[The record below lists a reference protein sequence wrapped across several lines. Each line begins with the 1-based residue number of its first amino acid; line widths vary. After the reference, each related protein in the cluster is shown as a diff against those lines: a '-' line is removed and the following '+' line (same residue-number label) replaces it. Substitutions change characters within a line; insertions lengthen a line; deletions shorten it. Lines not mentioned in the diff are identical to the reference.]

1 MSDSLANG
9 RRFRV
14 INIIDDYN
22 QESLLNEAYYSIPAR
37 RLVQKIQEVLLHI
50 AKPKRIRTDVGL

>member
-1 MSDSLANG
+1 MSNSLAKG
-9 RRFRV
+9 QRFRV
-14 INIIDDYN
+14 INIIDNYN
-22 QESLLNEAYYSIPAR
+22 RESLLNEAYYSIPAR